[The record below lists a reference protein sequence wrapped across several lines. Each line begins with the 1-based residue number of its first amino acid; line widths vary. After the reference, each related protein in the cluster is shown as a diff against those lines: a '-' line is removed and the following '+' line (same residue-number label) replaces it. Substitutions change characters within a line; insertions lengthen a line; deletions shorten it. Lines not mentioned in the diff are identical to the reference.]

1 MAEKKYSFQAT
12 AAAREEILLR
22 AGFCGPTGSGKTWT
36 MLMTASRMREKMGTG
51 PIYFIDTEHKS
62 ALKYARSKRSGKGFE
77 FMHVPMEED
86 DNSPEAYTAALDY
99 CEAQGAG
106 IIIVDT
112 LSHMWSGIG
121 GTLEM
126 VDTITDK
133 SRSKSQF
140 SEGWRAMTPA
150 YKRAVERLMSCGA
163 HLLFGLRAKVEFI
176 LQEDERG
183 KKAPV
188 KMGLAAEMREGIDYE
203 PDVYFDMTV
212 PDNSAVV
219 AKTRCDRFAPGDVI
233 KKPGVDFA
241 DLIIEWLTDAEPAPG
256 ARTLGEAITFAVAD
270 GCAAVAAKDP
280 TAYMAARAKLAAWC
294 KSNGVSEARHEIA
307 QKQARERTM
316 GSVGAE
322 GMAAVMPAPKAAE
335 AGAAP
340 VAAKPAAVDPA
351 NDPASKALADDIKR
365 RLDAAESDESID
377 ATASEIRNL
386 PETLRPALRVTA
398 DKMRVALARTTVRL
412 DEIQSSDGYARHAEK
427 GRRFLDGAVAAKREE
442 LTHHAQAP
450 APAE

>member
-1 MAEKKYSFQAT
+1 
-12 AAAREEILLR
+12 
-22 AGFCGPTGSGKTWT
+22 
-36 MLMTASRMREKMGTG
+36 
-51 PIYFIDTEHKS
+51 
-62 ALKYARSKRSGKGFE
+62 
-77 FMHVPMEED
+77 
-86 DNSPEAYTAALDY
+86 
-99 CEAQGAG
+99 
-106 IIIVDT
+106 
-112 LSHMWSGIG
+112 
-121 GTLEM
+121 
-126 VDTITDK
+126 
-133 SRSKSQF
+133 
-140 SEGWRAMTPA
+140 MTPA

-163 HLLFGLRAKVEFI
+163 HLLFGLRAKVEFV

-188 KMGLAAEMREGIDYE
+188 KIGLAAEMRDGIDYE
-203 PDVYFDMTV
+203 PDLFFDLTV
-212 PDNSAVV
+212 PDNSAIV

-280 TAYMAARAKLAAWC
+280 AAYLAARSKLAAWC

-335 AGAAP
+335 ASAAP
-340 VAAKPAAVDPA
+340 VAAKPAPVDPA

-377 ATASEIRNL
+377 ATAGEIRNL

-398 DKMRVALARTTVRL
+398 DKMRVHLARTTVRL
-412 DEIQSSDGYARHAEK
+412 DEIQSSEGYARHAAK
-427 GRRFLDGAVAAKREE
+427 GRAFLDGAVAAKREE

-450 APAE
+450 AQAE

>member
-1 MAEKKYSFQAT
+1 MADKKYSFQAT

-188 KMGLAAEMREGIDYE
+188 KMGLAAEMRDGIDYE

-212 PDNSAVV
+212 PDNHAIV

-241 DLIIEWLTDAEPAPG
+241 DLLIEWLTDAEPAPG
-256 ARTLGEAITFAVAD
+256 ARTLGEAITFAVTD

-280 TAYMAARAKLAAWC
+280 AAYLAARAKLTAWC
-294 KSNGVSEARHEIA
+294 KANGVSEARHEIA
-307 QKQARERTM
+307 QKQARDRTA

-322 GMAAVMPAPKAAE
+322 GMAAVMPAKVAQPE
-335 AGAAP
+335 TSAAP
-340 VAAKPAAVDPA
+340 AKPAPVDPA
-351 NDPASKALADDIKR
+351 NDPAAAALAADIKR

-377 ATASEIRNL
+377 ATADEIRKL
-386 PETLRPALRVTA
+386 PETLRGALRVTA
-398 DKMRVALARTTVRL
+398 DKMRIALARTTMRL
-412 DEIQSSDGYARHAEK
+412 DAIQSSDGYQRHAEK
-427 GRRFLDGAVAAKREE
+427 GRKFLDGQIAAKREE

-450 APAE
+450 APVE